1 MKRILI
7 YENYEMSEIL
17 PYSHGNKLANPKF
30 MKDCRRLK
38 TSGSETKNS
47 LLLTAIVV
55 VVRVS
60 TSLVLVP

>member
-1 MKRILI
+1 
-7 YENYEMSEIL
+7 MSEIL
-17 PYSHGNKLANPKF
+17 PYSYGNKLANPKF

-47 LLLTAIVV
+47 LSLTAKVV

-60 TSLVLVP
+60 TSLLLVP